1 MLETQEI
8 ARKAAVPG
16 TSCEDFYFAVLEP
29 TENAGYKDYFMGAGE
44 TRMNFTG
51 HGIGLEFDE
60 FPFIAKGGQRQL
72 TIEKNMVIA
81 IEPKIVIPGQ
91 GVVGIE
97 NTHLVTENGLEAFAN
112 FPDDIVVI

>member
-8 ARKAAVPG
+8 ARKVAVPG
-16 TSCEDFYFAVLEP
+16 TSCEDIYFAMLEP

-44 TRMNFTG
+44 TRIKFTG
-51 HGIGLEFDE
+51 HGVGLELDE
-60 FPFIAKGGQRQL
+60 FPFIAKGQKL

-91 GVVGIE
+91 GVVCILR
-97 NTHLVTENGLEAFAN
+97 THTLSQRMVLKLLQAFLM
-112 FPDDIVVI
+112 ILL